1 MTSFLS
7 TMEILAVEY
16 RSSLAVVFSSFWPFG
31 VMTLALV
38 SYLIQDWRYIQ
49 LFTTLWPVLQ
59 LGTLL

>member
-1 MTSFLS
+1 
-7 TMEILAVEY
+7 MEILAVEY
-16 RSSLAVVFSSFWPFG
+16 RSSLAVVFSSFWPLG

-49 LFTTLWPVLQ
+49 LFTTLWPLLQ